1 MTKKQLIKLLKTV
14 LPLLIGVYLTWYIF
28 HTMSEEA
35 LRFFYK
41 SINEA
46 NYFLVALSLIF
57 GGLAYYARA
66 KRWQYTIEP
75 LGFKT
80 NSWNRYHAMMIGYV
94 VNLTIPRAGE
104 ASRAL
109 MLQQSDGVPFVKSFG
124 TIIMERLVDLLILG
138 IISLITFFMVGADFW
153 EIKNEIVEKIGVN
166 NNSSSFYSYLKW
178 ILICLFLITLVFV
191 SFIKTVRKK
200 IVNFLLSLKEG
211 VFSIFKIQEPGKYF
225 FFTFLIWGSYIAMFI
240 IPFYALNETVNVP
253 IHGVLLAFILGAGG
267 ISFTNGG
274 IGTYPLLVGIVSGY
288 YLKKEGIGH
297 PEAIANA
304 LGMLIWMSQT
314 LLMIVLGLISLY
326 VLPRKIKKHKETWI
340 D

>member
-1 MTKKQLIKLLKTV
+1 MTKKQFVKLLKTV
-14 LPLLIGVYLTWYIF
+14 LPLLLGVYLTWFIF
-28 HTMSEEA
+28 HSMSEEA

-46 NYFLVALSLIF
+46 NYFLVLLSLIF

-66 KRWQYTIEP
+66 KRWQYTLDP

-80 NSWNRYHAMMIGYV
+80 NAWNRYHAMMIGYV

-124 TIIMERLVDLLILG
+124 TIIMERLVDLMILG
-138 IISLITFFMVGADFW
+138 IISLITFFLVGADFW

-166 NNSSSFYSYLKW
+166 DNASSFYSNLKW
-178 ILICLFLITLVFV
+178 ILISFFLLALITV
-191 SFIKTVRKK
+191 SFVNSIRQK
-200 IVNFLLSLKEG
+200 IVNFVLSLKEG
-211 VFSIFKIQEPGKYF
+211 IFSIFKIQEPGKYLL
-225 FFTFLIWGSYIAMFI
+225 FTFVIWGSYIAMFI
-240 IPFYALNETVNVP
+240 IPYYALNETVNVP
-253 IHGVLLAFILGAGG
+253 IHGVLLAFIFGAGG

-274 IGTYPLLVGIVSGY
+274 IGTYPLLVGIVSGF
-288 YLKKEGIGH
+288 YLKKEGVGH

-314 LLMIVLGLISLY
+314 ILMIIMGLISLY
-326 VLPRKIKKHKETWI
+326 VLPRKIKKLG
-340 D
+340 